1 MMITDFI
8 YYDLKVAAL
17 IAVFYL
23 FYQLLLAREAMPSLN
38 RAVLLTA
45 IALSLVLPLCVVTI
59 HVSAPLAPFADS
71 GGFTT
76 PTDLVA
82 PPSATQKPTAATPL
96 GAELWG
102 SILGTILAA
111 GILIRLSVVARSCWQ
126 LHRLIANGERHILP
140 SGTQVCVVESPV
152 APFSW
157 MHTVVL
163 SRAEWLS
170 LSPSVLAHEE
180 AHVRHRHSYDVLVV
194 EVLTA
199 LQWFNPVVWFL
210 RQELRTLHEYEADAS
225 VLSRGFDE
233 SQYIHLLMQKATGI
247 QACALANGIHTPKTK
262 KRILMMLK
270 TKTNRGAWLKAL
282 YIVPVVLTSLAMTA
296 KTVVDDETVTTEDDV
311 AVRIFN
317 EKTNDR
323 GDSYQIR
330 HQPGVKFFR
339 NGQEEPIQEGRSIAL
354 EVKKTTMQVNGKP
367 IDQLSLLD
375 LPLGALKE
383 IHLTETGSNRYVC
396 NLLTIKTMKYSSK
409 MSDTEFVIYAK
420 KQKAAGLEQSAITQ
434 AMLNEAGSISRAH
447 ILHLNGVYCSK
458 KGNLFI
464 VDGKEVSREEF
475 NQIKPEA
482 IASVTVMDVGPAK
495 KVYGEKGRYGAT
507 IVKTKGKTVYVVDG
521 ELTSEDE
528 VSKINTEDITSVD
541 VIGTAENIKNA
552 YNVDA
557 DEAVVVQT
565 KKQGD
570 DPIFDLV
577 EELPQFP
584 GGDVKLMEFISRNIK
599 YPKIATENGVQGR
612 VIVRFIVEKD
622 GSLTNPEVLATSPGI
637 GEAIP
642 IEVTSYKTE
651 KERQDAE
658 DHNAGVQA
666 LREEAIRVVRAM
678 PKWTPGKQNGEAV
691 RCRYSL
697 PVSYRLN

>member
-1 MMITDFI
+1 MLTDFI

-23 FYQLLLAREAMPSLN
+23 FYMLLLARETTHTLN
-38 RAVLLTA
+38 RIVLLSS
-45 IALSLVLPLCVVTI
+45 IVLSVVLPLCIVTI
-59 HVSAPLAPFADS
+59 HKSLTINPSSMEEESLYPQEQMMDGS
-71 GGFTT
+71 QIQNITT
-76 PTDLVA
+76 PFSLIEE
-82 PPSATQKPTAATPL
+82 L
-96 GAELWG
+96 GVKL
-102 SILGTILAA
+102 LAA
-111 GILIRLSVVARSCWQ
+111 ILLIGIIIRLFYLVKSYWKLKKIMLNSEK
-126 LHRLIANGERHILP
+126 HTLP
-140 SGTQVCVVESPV
+140 SGINVCVVNSNI

-157 MHTVVL
+157 MQSIVL
-163 SRAEWLS
+163 SNADWQLQS
-170 LSPSVLAHEE
+170 ASILAHEE
-180 AHVRHRHSYDVLVV
+180 AHVRHHHSYDIVFV
-194 EVLTA
+194 EILTA
-199 LQWFNPVVWFL
+199 LQWFNPVVWFM
-210 RQELRTLHEYEADAS
+210 RQELRILHEYEADAS
-225 VLSRGFDE
+225 VLSCGFDE

-247 QACALANGIHTPKTK
+247 QACTLANGIHTPKTK
-262 KRILMMLK
+262 KRIIMMLRK
-270 TKTNRGAWLKAL
+270 KSKRSTWLKAL
-282 YIVPVVLTSLAMTA
+282 YIVPIVLVSLAMSA
-296 KTVVDDETVTTEDDV
+296 KTVIDYEIVPKDNNFAIRVY
-311 AVRIFN
+311 N

-339 NGQEEPIQEGRSIAL
+339 NGKEEQIPEGRSIAF
-354 EVKKTTMQVNGKP
+354 EVSKTKMLVNGKP
-367 IDQLSLLD
+367 MERLNLLD
-375 LPLGALKE
+375 LPAGTLKE
-383 IHLTETGSNRYVC
+383 IHLTETASGQYVC
-396 NLLTIKTMKYSSK
+396 NLMTTKTMKYNSK
-409 MSDTEFVIYAK
+409 MNDTEFVIYVK
-420 KQKAAGLEQSAITQ
+420 KQKAAGLEQSAVTQ

-447 ILHLNGVYCSK
+447 ILHLNGVYGSK
-458 KGNLFI
+458 KANLFI

-507 IVKTKGKTVYVVDG
+507 IVKTKGKTAYIVDG

-528 VSKINTEDITSVD
+528 VGKINKEDITSVD
-541 VIGTAENIKNA
+541 VISSAESIKKA
-552 YNVDA
+552 YHVDA
-557 DEAVVVQT
+557 DEAIVVQT

-577 EELPQFP
+577 EELPHFP
-584 GGDVKLMEFISRNIK
+584 GGDVELMQYIARNIK

-642 IEVTSYKTE
+642 IEVTSYKTD

-666 LREEAIRVVRAM
+666 LRDEAIRVVKAM
-678 PKWTPGKQNGEAV
+678 PKWTPGKQSGKVV
-691 RCRYSL
+691 RCRYSI
-697 PVSYRLN
+697 PVTYRLN

>member
-262 KRILMMLK
+262 KRILIL
-270 TKTNRGAWLKAL
+270 
-282 YIVPVVLTSLAMTA
+282 
-296 KTVVDDETVTTEDDV
+296 
-311 AVRIFN
+311 
-317 EKTNDR
+317 
-323 GDSYQIR
+323 
-330 HQPGVKFFR
+330 
-339 NGQEEPIQEGRSIAL
+339 SI
-354 EVKKTTMQVNGKP
+354 
-367 IDQLSLLD
+367 
-375 LPLGALKE
+375 
-383 IHLTETGSNRYVC
+383 
-396 NLLTIKTMKYSSK
+396 
-409 MSDTEFVIYAK
+409 
-420 KQKAAGLEQSAITQ
+420 
-434 AMLNEAGSISRAH
+434 
-447 ILHLNGVYCSK
+447 
-458 KGNLFI
+458 
-464 VDGKEVSREEF
+464 
-475 NQIKPEA
+475 
-482 IASVTVMDVGPAK
+482 
-495 KVYGEKGRYGAT
+495 
-507 IVKTKGKTVYVVDG
+507 
-521 ELTSEDE
+521 
-528 VSKINTEDITSVD
+528 
-541 VIGTAENIKNA
+541 
-552 YNVDA
+552 
-557 DEAVVVQT
+557 
-565 KKQGD
+565 
-570 DPIFDLV
+570 
-577 EELPQFP
+577 
-584 GGDVKLMEFISRNIK
+584 
-599 YPKIATENGVQGR
+599 
-612 VIVRFIVEKD
+612 
-622 GSLTNPEVLATSPGI
+622 
-637 GEAIP
+637 
-642 IEVTSYKTE
+642 
-651 KERQDAE
+651 
-658 DHNAGVQA
+658 
-666 LREEAIRVVRAM
+666 
-678 PKWTPGKQNGEAV
+678 
-691 RCRYSL
+691 
-697 PVSYRLN
+697 

>member
-1 MMITDFI
+1 MITDFI

-38 RAVLLTA
+38 RTVLLTA

-59 HVSAPLAPFADS
+59 HVSAPLAPIADR

-76 PTDLVA
+76 PMDLVA
-82 PPSATQKPTAATPL
+82 PPSATQKPTATTPL

-170 LSPSVLAHEE
+170 LSPYVLAHEE

-270 TKTNRGAWLKAL
+270 TKSNRGAWLKAL

-296 KTVVDDETVTTEDDV
+296 KTVVDDETVTTDDNR

-339 NGQEEPIQEGRSIAL
+339 NGQEEPIPEGRSIAL

-383 IHLTETGSNRYVC
+383 IHLTETGSDRYVC
-396 NLLTIKTMKYSSK
+396 NLLTEKTIAYSAN
-409 MSDTEFVIYAK
+409 MSDMEFVIHV
-420 KQKAAGLEQSAITQ
+420 KQQQAAGIKQGDVTQS
-434 AMLNEAGSISRAH
+434 MLNEDGSISRAR
-447 ILHLNGVYCSK
+447 ILHMNSAYGSK
-458 KGNLFI
+458 KGYLYV
-464 VDGKEVSREEF
+464 VDGKEVSREDY
-475 NQIKPEA
+475 NRLKPEDFA
-482 IASVTVMDVGPAK
+482 AVTVMDVGPAK
-495 KVYGEKGRYGAT
+495 KAYGEKGRYGAT
-507 IVKTKGKTVYVVDG
+507 IVETKQAG
-521 ELTSEDE
+521 SE
-528 VSKINTEDITSVD
+528 NQQ
-541 VIGTAENIKNA
+541 G
-552 YNVDA
+552 
-557 DEAVVVQT
+557 
-565 KKQGD
+565 QGD
-570 DPIFDLV
+570 RVYDV
-577 EELPQFP
+577 CEQLPQFP

-599 YPKIATENGVQGR
+599 YPEIATENDVQGR

-666 LREEAIRVVRAM
+666 LRDEAIRVVKAM
-678 PKWTPGKQNGEAV
+678 PKWIPGKQNGKVV
-691 RCRYSL
+691 RCKYSI
-697 PVSYRLN
+697 PVTYRLN

>member
-1 MMITDFI
+1 MITDFI

-59 HVSAPLAPFADS
+59 HVSAPLAPIADR

-296 KTVVDDETVTTEDDV
+296 KTVVDDETVTTDDNR

-339 NGQEEPIQEGRSIAL
+339 NGQEEPIPEGRSIAL

-383 IHLTETGSNRYVC
+383 IHLTETGSDRYVC
-396 NLLTIKTMKYSSK
+396 NLMTTKTMKYSSK

-447 ILHLNGVYCSK
+447 ILHLNGVYGSK

-507 IVKTKGKTVYVVDG
+507 IVETKQAG
-521 ELTSEDE
+521 SE
-528 VSKINTEDITSVD
+528 NQQ
-541 VIGTAENIKNA
+541 G
-552 YNVDA
+552 
-557 DEAVVVQT
+557 
-565 KKQGD
+565 QGD
-570 DPIFDLV
+570 RVFDV
-577 EELPQFP
+577 CEQLPQFP

-599 YPKIATENGVQGR
+599 YPEIATENDVQGR

-658 DHNAGVQA
+658 NHNAGVQA
-666 LREEAIRVVRAM
+666 LRDEAIRVVKAM
-678 PKWTPGKQNGEAV
+678 PKWIPGKQNGKVV
-691 RCRYSL
+691 RCKYSI
-697 PVSYRLN
+697 PVTYRLH

>member
-1 MMITDFI
+1 MITDFI

-126 LHRLIANGERHILP
+126 LHHLIANGERHILP

-270 TKTNRGAWLKAL
+270 TKSNRGAWLKAL

-296 KTVVDDETVTTEDDV
+296 KTVVDDETVTTDDNR

-339 NGQEEPIQEGRSIAL
+339 NGQEEPIPEGRSIAL

-367 IDQLSLLD
+367 IDQLTLLD
-375 LPLGALKE
+375 LPLGVLKE
-383 IHLTETGSNRYVC
+383 IHLTETGSDRYVC
-396 NLLTIKTMKYSSK
+396 NLLTEKTIAYSAN
-409 MSDTEFVIYAK
+409 MSDMEFVIHV
-420 KQKAAGLEQSAITQ
+420 KQQQAAGIKQGDVTQS
-434 AMLNEAGSISRAH
+434 MLNEDGSISRAR
-447 ILHLNGVYCSK
+447 ILHMNSAYGSK
-458 KGNLFI
+458 KSYLYV
-464 VDGKEVSREEF
+464 VDGKEVSREDY
-475 NQIKPEA
+475 NRLKPEDFA
-482 IASVTVMDVGPAK
+482 AVTVMDVGPAK
-495 KVYGEKGRYGAT
+495 KAYGEKGRYGAT
-507 IVKTKGKTVYVVDG
+507 IVETKQAG
-521 ELTSEDE
+521 SE
-528 VSKINTEDITSVD
+528 NQQ
-541 VIGTAENIKNA
+541 G
-552 YNVDA
+552 
-557 DEAVVVQT
+557 
-565 KKQGD
+565 QGD
-570 DPIFDLV
+570 RVYDV
-577 EELPQFP
+577 CEQLPQFP

-599 YPKIATENGVQGR
+599 YPEIATENDVQGR

-666 LREEAIRVVRAM
+666 LRDEAIRVVKAM
-678 PKWTPGKQNGEAV
+678 PKWIPGKQNGKVV
-691 RCRYSL
+691 RCKYSI
-697 PVSYRLN
+697 PVTYRLN

>member
-296 KTVVDDETVTTEDDV
+296 KTVVDDETVTTDDNR

-317 EKTNDR
+317 EKNNDR

-339 NGQEEPIQEGRSIAL
+339 NGQEEPIPEGRSIAL
-354 EVKKTTMQVNGKP
+354 DVKKTTMQVNGKP
-367 IDQLSLLD
+367 IDQLTLLD

-383 IHLTETGSNRYVC
+383 IHLTETGSDRYVC
-396 NLLTIKTMKYSSK
+396 NLMTTKTMKYSSK

-447 ILHLNGVYCSK
+447 ILHLNGVYGSK

-495 KVYGEKGRYGAT
+495 KAYGEKGRYGAT
-507 IVKTKGKTVYVVDG
+507 IVETKQAG
-521 ELTSEDE
+521 SE
-528 VSKINTEDITSVD
+528 NQQ
-541 VIGTAENIKNA
+541 G
-552 YNVDA
+552 
-557 DEAVVVQT
+557 
-565 KKQGD
+565 QGD
-570 DPIFDLV
+570 RVFDV
-577 EELPQFP
+577 CEQLPQFP

-599 YPKIATENGVQGR
+599 YPEIATENDVQGR

-666 LREEAIRVVRAM
+666 LRDEAIRVVKAM
-678 PKWTPGKQNGEAV
+678 PKWIPGKQNGKVV
-691 RCRYSL
+691 RCKYSI
-697 PVSYRLN
+697 PVTYRLN

>member
-111 GILIRLSVVARSCWQ
+111 GILLRLSVVARSCWQ
-126 LHRLIANGERHILP
+126 LHRLIANGERHTLP

-296 KTVVDDETVTTEDDV
+296 KTVVDDETVTTDDNR

-339 NGQEEPIQEGRSIAL
+339 NGQEEPIPDGRSIAL

-383 IHLTETGSNRYVC
+383 IHLTETGSDRYVC
-396 NLLTIKTMKYSSK
+396 NLLTTKTMKYSSK

-447 ILHLNGVYCSK
+447 ILHLNGVYGSK

-495 KVYGEKGRYGAT
+495 KAYGEKGRYGAT
-507 IVKTKGKTVYVVDG
+507 IVETKQAG
-521 ELTSEDE
+521 SE
-528 VSKINTEDITSVD
+528 NQQ
-541 VIGTAENIKNA
+541 G
-552 YNVDA
+552 
-557 DEAVVVQT
+557 
-565 KKQGD
+565 QGD
-570 DPIFDLV
+570 RVYDV
-577 EELPQFP
+577 CEQLPQFP

-599 YPKIATENGVQGR
+599 YPEIATENDVQGR

-666 LREEAIRVVRAM
+666 LRDEAIRVVKAM
-678 PKWTPGKQNGEAV
+678 PKWIPGKQNGKVV
-691 RCRYSL
+691 RCKYSI
-697 PVSYRLN
+697 PVTYRLN

>member
-1 MMITDFI
+1 MITDFI

-23 FYQLLLAREAMPSLN
+23 FYQLLLARETMPSLN

-59 HVSAPLAPFADS
+59 HVSAPLAPIADR

-76 PTDLVA
+76 PMDLVA
-82 PPSATQKPTAATPL
+82 PPSATQKPTATTPL

-170 LSPSVLAHEE
+170 LSPYVLAHEE

-270 TKTNRGAWLKAL
+270 TKSNRGAWLKAL

-296 KTVVDDETVTTEDDV
+296 KTVVDDETVTTDDNR

-323 GDSYQIR
+323 GNSYQIR

-339 NGQEEPIQEGRSIAL
+339 NGKEEQIPEGRGIAL

-367 IDQLSLLD
+367 IDQFSLLD

-383 IHLTETGSNRYVC
+383 IHLTETGSDRYVC
-396 NLLTIKTMKYSSK
+396 NLLTEKTIAYSAN
-409 MSDTEFVIYAK
+409 MSDMEFVIHV
-420 KQKAAGLEQSAITQ
+420 KQQQAAGIKQGDVTQS
-434 AMLNEAGSISRAH
+434 MLNEDGSISRAR
-447 ILHLNGVYCSK
+447 ILHMNSAYGSK
-458 KGNLFI
+458 KSYLYV
-464 VDGKEVSREEF
+464 VDGKEVSREDY
-475 NQIKPEA
+475 NRLKPEDFA
-482 IASVTVMDVGPAK
+482 AVTVMDVGPAK
-495 KVYGEKGRYGAT
+495 KAYGEKGRYGAT
-507 IVKTKGKTVYVVDG
+507 IVETKQAG
-521 ELTSEDE
+521 SE
-528 VSKINTEDITSVD
+528 NQQ
-541 VIGTAENIKNA
+541 G
-552 YNVDA
+552 
-557 DEAVVVQT
+557 
-565 KKQGD
+565 QGD
-570 DPIFDLV
+570 RVYDV
-577 EELPQFP
+577 CEQLPQFP

-599 YPKIATENGVQGR
+599 YPEIATENDVQGR

-666 LREEAIRVVRAM
+666 LRDEAIRVVKAM
-678 PKWTPGKQNGEAV
+678 PKWIPGKQNGKVV
-691 RCRYSL
+691 RCKYSI
-697 PVSYRLN
+697 PVTYRLN

>member
-270 TKTNRGAWLKAL
+270 NKSNRGAWLKAL

-296 KTVVDDETVTTEDDV
+296 KTVVDDETVTTDDNC

-339 NGQEEPIQEGRSIAL
+339 NGQEEPIPEGRSIAL

-383 IHLTETGSNRYVC
+383 IHLTETGSDRYVC
-396 NLLTIKTMKYSSK
+396 NLLTTKTMKYSSK

-447 ILHLNGVYCSK
+447 ILHLNGVYGSK

-507 IVKTKGKTVYVVDG
+507 IVETKQAG
-521 ELTSEDE
+521 SE
-528 VSKINTEDITSVD
+528 NQQ
-541 VIGTAENIKNA
+541 G
-552 YNVDA
+552 
-557 DEAVVVQT
+557 
-565 KKQGD
+565 QGD
-570 DPIFDLV
+570 RVYDV
-577 EELPQFP
+577 CEQLPQFP

-599 YPKIATENGVQGR
+599 YPEIATENDVQGR

-666 LREEAIRVVRAM
+666 LRDEAIRVVMAM
-678 PKWTPGKQNGEAV
+678 PKWIPGKQNGKVV
-691 RCRYSL
+691 RCKYSI
-697 PVSYRLN
+697 PVTYRLN

>member
-59 HVSAPLAPFADS
+59 HVSAPLAPIADR

-76 PTDLVA
+76 PMDLVA

-126 LHRLIANGERHILP
+126 LHRLIANGERHTLP

-296 KTVVDDETVTTEDDV
+296 KTVVDDETVTTDDNR

-339 NGQEEPIQEGRSIAL
+339 NGQEEPIPEGRSIAL

-383 IHLTETGSNRYVC
+383 IHLTETGSDRYVC
-396 NLLTIKTMKYSSK
+396 NLLTTKTMKYSSK

-447 ILHLNGVYCSK
+447 ILHLNGVYGSK

-495 KVYGEKGRYGAT
+495 KAYGEKGRYGAT
-507 IVKTKGKTVYVVDG
+507 IVETKQAG
-521 ELTSEDE
+521 SE
-528 VSKINTEDITSVD
+528 NQQ
-541 VIGTAENIKNA
+541 G
-552 YNVDA
+552 
-557 DEAVVVQT
+557 
-565 KKQGD
+565 QGD
-570 DPIFDLV
+570 RVYDV
-577 EELPQFP
+577 CEQLPQFP

-599 YPKIATENGVQGR
+599 YPEIATENDVQGR

-666 LREEAIRVVRAM
+666 LRDEAIRVVKAM
-678 PKWTPGKQNGEAV
+678 PKWIPGKQNGKVV
-691 RCRYSL
+691 RCKYSI
-697 PVSYRLN
+697 PVTYRLN

>member
-126 LHRLIANGERHILP
+126 LHHLIANGERHILP

-270 TKTNRGAWLKAL
+270 TKSNRGAWLKAL

-296 KTVVDDETVTTEDDV
+296 KTVVDDETVTTDDNR

-339 NGQEEPIQEGRSIAL
+339 NGQEEPIPEGRSIAL

-383 IHLTETGSNRYVC
+383 IHLTETGSDRYVC
-396 NLLTIKTMKYSSK
+396 NLLTEKTIAYSAN
-409 MSDTEFVIYAK
+409 MSDMEFVIHV
-420 KQKAAGLEQSAITQ
+420 KQQQAAGIKQGDVTQS
-434 AMLNEAGSISRAH
+434 MLNEDGSISRAR
-447 ILHLNGVYCSK
+447 ILHMNSAYGSK
-458 KGNLFI
+458 KSYLYV
-464 VDGKEVSREEF
+464 VDGKEVSREDY
-475 NQIKPEA
+475 NRLKPEDFA
-482 IASVTVMDVGPAK
+482 AVTVMDVGPAK
-495 KVYGEKGRYGAT
+495 KAYGEKGRYGAT
-507 IVKTKGKTVYVVDG
+507 IVETKQAG
-521 ELTSEDE
+521 SE
-528 VSKINTEDITSVD
+528 NQQ
-541 VIGTAENIKNA
+541 G
-552 YNVDA
+552 
-557 DEAVVVQT
+557 
-565 KKQGD
+565 QGD
-570 DPIFDLV
+570 RVYDLC
-577 EELPQFP
+577 EQLPQFP

-599 YPKIATENGVQGR
+599 YPEIATENDVQGR

-666 LREEAIRVVRAM
+666 LRDEAIRVVKAM
-678 PKWTPGKQNGEAV
+678 PKWIPGKQNGKVV
-691 RCRYSL
+691 RCKYSI
-697 PVSYRLN
+697 PVTYRLN

>member
-1 MMITDFI
+1 MMIIDLIT
-8 YYDLKVAAL
+8 YDLKVAVL

-23 FYQLLLAREAMPSLN
+23 FYQLLLARETTHTLN
-38 RAVLLTA
+38 RVILLAA
-45 IALSLVLPLCVVTI
+45 IALSFVLPLCVVTI
-59 HVSAPLAPFADS
+59 HVAAPLVPRGD
-71 GGFTT
+71 GGE
-76 PTDLVA
+76 LLL
-82 PPSATQKPTAATPL
+82 PTALAPQTFDTPEPTTTFLMREEQWWQLL
-96 GAELWG
+96 G
-102 SILGTILAA
+102 ILLAA
-111 GILIRLSVVARSCWQ
+111 GILTRLFIVGRDCWR
-126 LHRLIANGERHILP
+126 LHRLIANGEQHVLS
-140 SGTQVCVVESPV
+140 SGTKVCVVDAPV
-152 APFSW
+152 SPFSW

-163 SRAEWLS
+163 PRAEWLS
-170 LSPSVLAHEE
+170 QSASVLAHEE
-180 AHVRHRHSYDVLVV
+180 AHVRHRHSYDILFV

-225 VLSRGFDE
+225 VLSRGFNE

-247 QACALANGIHTPKTK
+247 QACALVNGINTHRTK
-262 KRILMMLK
+262 KRIFMMFKPK
-270 TKTNRGAWLKAL
+270 TKNYAWLKAL

-296 KTVVDDETVTTEDDV
+296 KTVVDYHSTEGNDPAIRV
-311 AVRIFN
+311 FH
-317 EKTNDR
+317 EKTNGR

-339 NGQEEPIQEGRSIAL
+339 NGKEEQIPEGRSIAL
-354 EVKKTTMQVNGKP
+354 EVSKTTMLVNGKP
-367 IDQLSLLD
+367 MERLNLLD
-375 LPLGALKE
+375 LPAGALKE
-383 IHLTETGSNRYVC
+383 IHLTETAPGQYVC
-396 NLLTIKTMKYSSK
+396 NLMTTKTMKYSSK

-447 ILHLNGVYCSK
+447 ILHLNGVYGSK

-521 ELTSEDE
+521 ELASEDE

-666 LREEAIRVVRAM
+666 LRDEAIRVVRAM

>member
-296 KTVVDDETVTTEDDV
+296 KTVVDDETVTTDDNR

-339 NGQEEPIQEGRSIAL
+339 NGQEEPIPEGRSIAL

-383 IHLTETGSNRYVC
+383 IHLTETGSDRYVC
-396 NLLTIKTMKYSSK
+396 NLLTTKTMKYSSK

-447 ILHLNGVYCSK
+447 ILHLNGVYGSK

-482 IASVTVMDVGPAK
+482 IAAVTVMDVGPAK
-495 KVYGEKGRYGAT
+495 KAYGEKGRYGAT
-507 IVKTKGKTVYVVDG
+507 IVETKQAG
-521 ELTSEDE
+521 SE
-528 VSKINTEDITSVD
+528 NQQ
-541 VIGTAENIKNA
+541 G
-552 YNVDA
+552 
-557 DEAVVVQT
+557 
-565 KKQGD
+565 QGD
-570 DPIFDLV
+570 RVYDV
-577 EELPQFP
+577 CEQLPQFP

-599 YPKIATENGVQGR
+599 YPEIATENDVQGR

-666 LREEAIRVVRAM
+666 LRDEAIRVVKAM
-678 PKWTPGKQNGEAV
+678 PKWIPGKQNGKVV
-691 RCRYSL
+691 RCKYSI
-697 PVSYRLN
+697 PVTYRLN

>member
-126 LHRLIANGERHILP
+126 LHHLIANGERHILP

-296 KTVVDDETVTTEDDV
+296 KTVVDDETVTTDDNR

-339 NGQEEPIQEGRSIAL
+339 NGQEEPIPEGRSIAL

-383 IHLTETGSNRYVC
+383 IHLTETGSDRYVC
-396 NLLTIKTMKYSSK
+396 NLMTTKTMKYSSK

-447 ILHLNGVYCSK
+447 ILHLNGVYGSK

-495 KVYGEKGRYGAT
+495 KAYGEKGRYGAT
-507 IVKTKGKTVYVVDG
+507 IVETKQAG
-521 ELTSEDE
+521 SE
-528 VSKINTEDITSVD
+528 NQQ
-541 VIGTAENIKNA
+541 G
-552 YNVDA
+552 
-557 DEAVVVQT
+557 
-565 KKQGD
+565 QGD
-570 DPIFDLV
+570 RVYDV
-577 EELPQFP
+577 CEQLPQFP

-599 YPKIATENGVQGR
+599 YPEIATENDVQGR

-666 LREEAIRVVRAM
+666 LRDEAIRVVKAM
-678 PKWTPGKQNGEAV
+678 PKWIPGKQNGKVV
-691 RCRYSL
+691 RCKYSI
-697 PVSYRLN
+697 PVTYRLN

>member
-59 HVSAPLAPFADS
+59 HVSAPLAPLADR

-76 PTDLVA
+76 PTDFVA

-126 LHRLIANGERHILP
+126 LHRLIANGERHTLP

-296 KTVVDDETVTTEDDV
+296 KTVVDDETVTTDDNR

-339 NGQEEPIQEGRSIAL
+339 NGQEEPIPEGRSIAL

-367 IDQLSLLD
+367 IDQLTLLD

-383 IHLTETGSNRYVC
+383 IHLTETGSDRYVC
-396 NLLTIKTMKYSSK
+396 NLMTTKTMKYSSK

-447 ILHLNGVYCSK
+447 ILHLNGVYGSK

-495 KVYGEKGRYGAT
+495 KAYGEKGRYGAT
-507 IVKTKGKTVYVVDG
+507 IVETKQAG
-521 ELTSEDE
+521 SE
-528 VSKINTEDITSVD
+528 NQQ
-541 VIGTAENIKNA
+541 G
-552 YNVDA
+552 
-557 DEAVVVQT
+557 
-565 KKQGD
+565 QGD
-570 DPIFDLV
+570 RVYDV
-577 EELPQFP
+577 CEQLPQFP

-599 YPKIATENGVQGR
+599 YPEIATENDVQGR

-666 LREEAIRVVRAM
+666 LRDEAIRVVKAM
-678 PKWTPGKQNGEAV
+678 PKWIPGKQNGKVV
-691 RCRYSL
+691 RCKYSI
-697 PVSYRLN
+697 PVTYRLN

>member
-23 FYQLLLAREAMPSLN
+23 FYQLLLAREAMPSFN

-59 HVSAPLAPFADS
+59 HVSAPLAPLADR

-126 LHRLIANGERHILP
+126 LHRLIANGERHTLP

-163 SRAEWLS
+163 SRAEWLL

-296 KTVVDDETVTTEDDV
+296 KTVVDDETVTTDDNC

-317 EKTNDR
+317 EKNNDR

-339 NGQEEPIQEGRSIAL
+339 NGQEEPIPEGRSIAL
-354 EVKKTTMQVNGKP
+354 DVKKTTMQVNGKP
-367 IDQLSLLD
+367 IDQLTLLD

-383 IHLTETGSNRYVC
+383 IHLTEKGSDRYVC
-396 NLLTIKTMKYSSK
+396 NLMTTKTMKYSSK

-447 ILHLNGVYCSK
+447 ILHLNGVYGSK

-495 KVYGEKGRYGAT
+495 KAYGEKGRYGAT
-507 IVKTKGKTVYVVDG
+507 IVETKQAG
-521 ELTSEDE
+521 SE
-528 VSKINTEDITSVD
+528 NQQ
-541 VIGTAENIKNA
+541 G
-552 YNVDA
+552 
-557 DEAVVVQT
+557 
-565 KKQGD
+565 QGD
-570 DPIFDLV
+570 RVYDV
-577 EELPQFP
+577 CEQLPQFP

-599 YPKIATENGVQGR
+599 YPEIATENDVQGR

-666 LREEAIRVVRAM
+666 LRDEAIRVVKAM
-678 PKWTPGKQNGEAV
+678 PKWIPGKQNGKVV
-691 RCRYSL
+691 RCKYSI
-697 PVSYRLN
+697 PVTYRLN

>member
-23 FYQLLLAREAMPSLN
+23 FYQLLLARETMPSLN

-59 HVSAPLAPFADS
+59 HVSAPLAPIADR

-76 PTDLVA
+76 PMDLVA

-170 LSPSVLAHEE
+170 LSPYVLAHEE

-270 TKTNRGAWLKAL
+270 TKSNRGAWLKAL

-296 KTVVDDETVTTEDDV
+296 KTVVDDETVTTDDNR

-339 NGQEEPIQEGRSIAL
+339 NGKEEQIPEGRGIAL

-367 IDQLSLLD
+367 IDQFSLLD

-383 IHLTETGSNRYVC
+383 IHLTETGSDRYVC
-396 NLLTIKTMKYSSK
+396 NLLTEKTIAYSAN
-409 MSDTEFVIYAK
+409 MSDMEFVIHV
-420 KQKAAGLEQSAITQ
+420 KQQQAAGIKQGDVTQS
-434 AMLNEAGSISRAH
+434 MLNEDGSISRAR
-447 ILHLNGVYCSK
+447 ILHMNSAYGSK
-458 KGNLFI
+458 KSYLYV
-464 VDGKEVSREEF
+464 VDGKEVSREDY
-475 NQIKPEA
+475 NRLKPEDFA
-482 IASVTVMDVGPAK
+482 AVTVMDVGPAK
-495 KVYGEKGRYGAT
+495 KAYGEKGRYGAT
-507 IVKTKGKTVYVVDG
+507 IVETKQAG
-521 ELTSEDE
+521 SE
-528 VSKINTEDITSVD
+528 NQQ
-541 VIGTAENIKNA
+541 G
-552 YNVDA
+552 
-557 DEAVVVQT
+557 
-565 KKQGD
+565 QGD
-570 DPIFDLV
+570 RVFDV
-577 EELPQFP
+577 CEQLPQFP

-599 YPKIATENGVQGR
+599 YPEIATENDVQGR

-666 LREEAIRVVRAM
+666 LRDEAIRVVKAM
-678 PKWTPGKQNGEAV
+678 PKWIPGKQNGKVV
-691 RCRYSL
+691 RCKYSI
-697 PVSYRLN
+697 PVTYRLN

>member
-1 MMITDFI
+1 MITDFI

-126 LHRLIANGERHILP
+126 LHHLIANGERHILP

-270 TKTNRGAWLKAL
+270 TKSNRGAWLKAL

-296 KTVVDDETVTTEDDV
+296 KTVVDDETVTTDDNR

-339 NGQEEPIQEGRSIAL
+339 NGQEEPIPEGRSIAL

-367 IDQLSLLD
+367 IDQLTLLD
-375 LPLGALKE
+375 LPLGVLKE
-383 IHLTETGSNRYVC
+383 IHLTETGSDRYVC
-396 NLLTIKTMKYSSK
+396 NLLTEKTIAYSAN
-409 MSDTEFVIYAK
+409 MSDMEFVIHV
-420 KQKAAGLEQSAITQ
+420 KQQQAAGIKQGDVTQS
-434 AMLNEAGSISRAH
+434 MLNEDGSISRAR
-447 ILHLNGVYCSK
+447 ILHMNSAYGSK
-458 KGNLFI
+458 KSYLYV
-464 VDGKEVSREEF
+464 VDGKEVSREDY
-475 NQIKPEA
+475 NRLKPEDFA
-482 IASVTVMDVGPAK
+482 VVTVMDVGPAK
-495 KVYGEKGRYGAT
+495 KAYGEKGRYGAT
-507 IVKTKGKTVYVVDG
+507 IVETKQAG
-521 ELTSEDE
+521 SE
-528 VSKINTEDITSVD
+528 NQQ
-541 VIGTAENIKNA
+541 G
-552 YNVDA
+552 
-557 DEAVVVQT
+557 
-565 KKQGD
+565 QGD
-570 DPIFDLV
+570 RVYDV
-577 EELPQFP
+577 CEQLPQFP

-599 YPKIATENGVQGR
+599 YPEIATENDVQGR

-666 LREEAIRVVRAM
+666 LRDEAIRVVKAM
-678 PKWTPGKQNGEAV
+678 PKWIPGKQNGKVV
-691 RCRYSL
+691 RCKYSI
-697 PVSYRLN
+697 PVTYRLN

>member
-296 KTVVDDETVTTEDDV
+296 KTVVDDETVTTDDNR

-339 NGQEEPIQEGRSIAL
+339 NGQEEPIPEGRSIAL

-383 IHLTETGSNRYVC
+383 IHLTETGSDRYVC
-396 NLLTIKTMKYSSK
+396 NLLTTKTMKYSSK

-447 ILHLNGVYCSK
+447 ILHLNGVYGSK

-495 KVYGEKGRYGAT
+495 KAYGEKGRYGAT
-507 IVKTKGKTVYVVDG
+507 IVETKQAG
-521 ELTSEDE
+521 SE
-528 VSKINTEDITSVD
+528 NQQ
-541 VIGTAENIKNA
+541 G
-552 YNVDA
+552 
-557 DEAVVVQT
+557 
-565 KKQGD
+565 QGD
-570 DPIFDLV
+570 RVYDV
-577 EELPQFP
+577 CEQLPQFP

-599 YPKIATENGVQGR
+599 YPEIATENDVQGR

-642 IEVTSYKTE
+642 IEVTSYKSE

-666 LREEAIRVVRAM
+666 LRDEAIRVVKAM
-678 PKWTPGKQNGEAV
+678 PKWIPGKQNGKVV
-691 RCRYSL
+691 RCKYSI
-697 PVSYRLN
+697 PVTYRLN

>member
-1 MMITDFI
+1 MITDFI

-23 FYQLLLAREAMPSLN
+23 FYQLLLARETMPSLN

-59 HVSAPLAPFADS
+59 HVSAPLAPIADR

-76 PTDLVA
+76 PMDLVA
-82 PPSATQKPTAATPL
+82 PPSATQKPTATTPL

-170 LSPSVLAHEE
+170 LSPYVLAHEE

-270 TKTNRGAWLKAL
+270 TKSNRGAWLKAL

-296 KTVVDDETVTTEDDV
+296 KTVVDDETVTTDDNR

-323 GDSYQIR
+323 GNSYQIR

-339 NGQEEPIQEGRSIAL
+339 NGKEEQIPEGRGIAL

-367 IDQLSLLD
+367 IDQFSLLD

-383 IHLTETGSNRYVC
+383 IHLTETGSDRYVC
-396 NLLTIKTMKYSSK
+396 NLLTEKTIAYSAN
-409 MSDTEFVIYAK
+409 MSDMEFVIHV
-420 KQKAAGLEQSAITQ
+420 KQQQAAGIKQGDVTQS
-434 AMLNEAGSISRAH
+434 MLNEDGSISRAR
-447 ILHLNGVYCSK
+447 ILHMNSAYGSK
-458 KGNLFI
+458 KSYLYV
-464 VDGKEVSREEF
+464 VDGKEVSREDY
-475 NQIKPEA
+475 NRLKPEDFA
-482 IASVTVMDVGPAK
+482 AVTVMDVGPAK
-495 KVYGEKGRYGAT
+495 KAYGEKGRYGAT
-507 IVKTKGKTVYVVDG
+507 IVETKQAG
-521 ELTSEDE
+521 SE
-528 VSKINTEDITSVD
+528 NQQ
-541 VIGTAENIKNA
+541 G
-552 YNVDA
+552 
-557 DEAVVVQT
+557 
-565 KKQGD
+565 QGD
-570 DPIFDLV
+570 RVFDV
-577 EELPQFP
+577 CEQLPQFP

-599 YPKIATENGVQGR
+599 YPEIATENDVQGR

-666 LREEAIRVVRAM
+666 LRDEAIRVVKAM
-678 PKWTPGKQNGEAV
+678 PKWIPGKQNGKVV
-691 RCRYSL
+691 RCKYSI
-697 PVSYRLN
+697 PVTYRLN

>member
-59 HVSAPLAPFADS
+59 HVSAPLAPFADR

-126 LHRLIANGERHILP
+126 LHHLIANGERHILP

-247 QACALANGIHTPKTK
+247 QACALANGIHTPKPK

-296 KTVVDDETVTTEDDV
+296 KTVVDDETVTTDDNR
-311 AVRIFN
+311 AVRVFN

-339 NGQEEPIQEGRSIAL
+339 NGQEEPIPEGRSIAL

-383 IHLTETGSNRYVC
+383 IHLTETGSDRYVC
-396 NLLTIKTMKYSSK
+396 NLMTTKTMKYSSK

-447 ILHLNGVYCSK
+447 ILHLNGVYGSK

-507 IVKTKGKTVYVVDG
+507 IVETKQAG
-521 ELTSEDE
+521 SE
-528 VSKINTEDITSVD
+528 NQQ
-541 VIGTAENIKNA
+541 G
-552 YNVDA
+552 
-557 DEAVVVQT
+557 
-565 KKQGD
+565 QGD
-570 DPIFDLV
+570 RVYDV
-577 EELPQFP
+577 CEQLPQFP

-599 YPKIATENGVQGR
+599 YPEIATENDVQGR

-666 LREEAIRVVRAM
+666 LRDEAIRVVKAM
-678 PKWTPGKQNGEAV
+678 PKWIPGKQNGKVV
-691 RCRYSL
+691 RCKYSI
-697 PVSYRLN
+697 PVTYRLN

>member
-45 IALSLVLPLCVVTI
+45 ITLSLVLPLCVVTI
-59 HVSAPLAPFADS
+59 HVSAPLAPFADR

-126 LHRLIANGERHILP
+126 LHHLIANGERHILP

-296 KTVVDDETVTTEDDV
+296 KTVVDDETVTTDDNR
-311 AVRIFN
+311 AVRVFN

-339 NGQEEPIQEGRSIAL
+339 NGQEEPIPEGRSIAL

-383 IHLTETGSNRYVC
+383 IHLTETGSDRYVC
-396 NLLTIKTMKYSSK
+396 NLMTTKTMKYSSK

-447 ILHLNGVYCSK
+447 ILHLNGVYGSK

-507 IVKTKGKTVYVVDG
+507 IVETKQAG
-521 ELTSEDE
+521 SE
-528 VSKINTEDITSVD
+528 NQQ
-541 VIGTAENIKNA
+541 G
-552 YNVDA
+552 
-557 DEAVVVQT
+557 
-565 KKQGD
+565 QGD
-570 DPIFDLV
+570 RVYDV
-577 EELPQFP
+577 CEQLPQFP

-599 YPKIATENGVQGR
+599 YPEIATENDVQGR

-666 LREEAIRVVRAM
+666 LRDEAIRVVKAM
-678 PKWTPGKQNGEAV
+678 PKWIPGKQNGKVV
-691 RCRYSL
+691 RCKYSI
-697 PVSYRLN
+697 PVTYRLN